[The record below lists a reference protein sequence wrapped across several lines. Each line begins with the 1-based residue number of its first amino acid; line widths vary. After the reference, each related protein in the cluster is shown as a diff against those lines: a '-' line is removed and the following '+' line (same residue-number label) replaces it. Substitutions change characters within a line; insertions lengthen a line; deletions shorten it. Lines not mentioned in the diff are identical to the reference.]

1 MLVFNQSRCVVLAKS
16 RKARITKAKI
26 DASTD
31 DQNFN
36 LSHLECYIC
45 VARSLV
51 TVAIMMR
58 MKQLSRH
65 KRFGIETIHYLDC
78 KTVGF
83 VLKISKEIDE
93 AWRKSRMRA
102 KRASLTRPSACEASE
117 KTQKKNSVSPQ
128 FRSLFLASFQP
139 FV

>member
-1 MLVFNQSRCVVLAKS
+1 
-16 RKARITKAKI
+16 
-26 DASTD
+26 
-31 DQNFN
+31 
-36 LSHLECYIC
+36 
-45 VARSLV
+45 
-51 TVAIMMR
+51 MMR
-58 MKQLSRH
+58 IKQLSRH
-65 KRFGIETIHYLDC
+65 KRFGIVTIHYLDC

-83 VLKISKEIDE
+83 FLKISKEIDE

-128 FRSLFLASFQP
+128 FRSLFLASLQP

>member
-1 MLVFNQSRCVVLAKS
+1 MD
-16 RKARITKAKI
+16 T
-26 DASTD
+26 STD

-51 TVAIMMR
+51 TVAIMMGI
-58 MKQLSRH
+58 KQLSRH
-65 KRFGIETIHYLDC
+65 KRFGIVTIHYLDC

-83 VLKISKEIDE
+83 FLKISKEIGE

-102 KRASLTRPSACEASE
+102 KRASLTRP
-117 KTQKKNSVSPQ
+117 
-128 FRSLFLASFQP
+128 
-139 FV
+139 